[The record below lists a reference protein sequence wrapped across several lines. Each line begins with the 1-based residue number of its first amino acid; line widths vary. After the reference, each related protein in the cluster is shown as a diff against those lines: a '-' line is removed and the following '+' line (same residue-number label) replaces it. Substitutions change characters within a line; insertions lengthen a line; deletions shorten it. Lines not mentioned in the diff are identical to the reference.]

1 MNHKKYLGPYRGRRR
16 HHPQPY
22 RGNPHQPPGPHQ
34 PNVIFFQGNLA
45 QSMRFGAKDHELSG
59 YVQRKLVLID
69 QHGNK
74 QIATEKQFFNSGQKI
89 GRIRVSD
96 DDSEGEF

>member
-1 MNHKKYLGPYRGRRR
+1 
-16 HHPQPY
+16 
-22 RGNPHQPPGPHQ
+22 
-34 PNVIFFQGNLA
+34 
-45 QSMRFGAKDHELSG
+45 
-59 YVQRKLVLID
+59 VLID

>member
-1 MNHKKYLGPYRGRRR
+1 MNHKKYLSQYRGKRR
-16 HHPQPY
+16 HHLQPY
-22 RGNPHQPPGPHQ
+22 RGNPQNPPGPQQ

-45 QSMRFGAKDHELSG
+45 QSMSFGAKGHELSG

-89 GRIRVSD
+89 GHIRVSD

>member
-1 MNHKKYLGPYRGRRR
+1 
-16 HHPQPY
+16 
-22 RGNPHQPPGPHQ
+22 
-34 PNVIFFQGNLA
+34 
-45 QSMRFGAKDHELSG
+45 MRFGAKDHELSG

-89 GRIRVSD
+89 GRIKIGD
-96 DDSEGEF
+96 DGSEGEF